1 MLRAEG
7 VEKEFAG
14 IHALAGASLEVS
26 PGEVV
31 GLVGPNGSGK
41 STLLNAMSGFMR
53 PDSGEITFEG
63 RRIERMKP
71 WRVAKLGLQRTFQLP
86 QMPEKMTVLEVML
99 TGAHLPLGDSTWA
112 SLLRPGAVAA
122 EQRAAVTKAQAM
134 LDELTLLPLEHH
146 PAAMISGGQQK
157 LLTLGAA
164 LMGSPRMLL
173 LDEPTAGVNP
183 TLRHVLVDRLRK
195 VHAAGTALVIVE
207 HDMGFVADLCER
219 CYVLDKGAVITCCA
233 PSELASDQRVV
244 EAYLGTKAFG
254 KKAGQP
260 APPRPGVAL

>member
-7 VEKEFAG
+7 VKKEFAG

-26 PGEVV
+26 AGEVV

-53 PDSGEITFEG
+53 PDSGEISFEG
-63 RRIERMKP
+63 KRIERMKP
-71 WRVAKLGLQRTFQLP
+71 WRVSKLGLQRTFQLP

-99 TGAHLPLGDSTWA
+99 TGARLPLGESVWA

-122 EQRAAVTKAQAM
+122 EQAEVIDNARGL
-134 LDELTLLPLEHH
+134 LDELTLLPLANH

-157 LLTLGAA
+157 LLSLGAA

-183 TLRHVLVDRLRK
+183 TLRHVLVDRLRQ

-244 EAYLGTKAFG
+244 EAYLGTKTFG
-254 KKAGQP
+254 PKGVRS
-260 APPRPGVAL
+260 RPGVAL

>member
-7 VEKEFAG
+7 VKKEFAG
-14 IHALAGASLEVS
+14 IHALDGASLEV
-26 PGEVV
+26 GEGEAI

-41 STLLNAMSGFMR
+41 STLLSAMSGFLR
-53 PDSGEITFEG
+53 PDAGEITFDG

-71 WRVAKLGLQRTFQLP
+71 WRVAGLGLQRTFQLP

-99 TGAHLPLGDSTWA
+99 TGARLRRGNSIWT

-122 EQRAAVTKAQAM
+122 EQAEAIDRARAL
-134 LDELTLLPLEHH
+134 LDEMTLLRLANQ

-157 LLTLGAA
+157 LLSLGAA

-183 TLRHVLVDRLRK
+183 TLRGVLAERLRQ

-219 CYVLDKGAVITCCA
+219 CYVLDKGTVITSCA
-233 PSELASDQRVV
+233 PSKLASDQRVV

-254 KKAGQP
+254 KDG
-260 APPRPGVAL
+260 APRRSGAAL